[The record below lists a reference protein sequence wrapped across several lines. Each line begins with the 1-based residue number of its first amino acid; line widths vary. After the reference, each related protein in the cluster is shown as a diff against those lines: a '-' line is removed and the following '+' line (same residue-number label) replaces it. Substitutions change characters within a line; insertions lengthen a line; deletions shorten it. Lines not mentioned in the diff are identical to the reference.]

1 MRLWRTVGLVAVL
14 GVGSPGMARAQWT
27 VFDPTNYAENVLHY
41 LRALDQVRLA
51 GTEVANQA
59 TALKKLT
66 NPSYRSLTG
75 TWAGLDGAMG
85 GGGGVGYGNG
95 GAAGTLA
102 TTYPG
107 AVPNSAYVPQRT
119 AQVSRALQT
128 AVAVLQAAQGQGA
141 TFDAGARQLDGM
153 RGQTSA
159 IHGHEEAL
167 ELQTTVG
174 VFSAQELMLQR
185 QAMEAGN
192 NLQAVAIAERVNAEA
207 QTEANA
213 RAMYAGMGATAGAP
227 RSPFSFRPGGT

>member
-1 MRLWRTVGLVAVL
+1 MALLVA
-14 GVGSPGMARAQWT
+14 GGMPVVARAQWT

-51 GTEVANQA
+51 GTQITNQV
-59 TALKKLT
+59 TALKKLA
-66 NPSYRSLTG
+66 NPSFRDLTR
-75 TWAGLDGAMG
+75 TWAGVDGAMRA
-85 GGGGVGYGNG
+85 GGVTYGNA

-102 TTYPG
+102 ATYPG
-107 AVPNSAYVPQRT
+107 AVPNQVYVPER
-119 AQVSRALQT
+119 AVQVSRALQT

-153 RGQTSA
+153 RGQMSA

-185 QAMEAGN
+185 QALEAGN

-213 RAMYAGMGATAGAP
+213 RAMYVGMGTTARAP
-227 RSPFSFRPGGT
+227 RAPFSFRP